1 MKQKTR
7 LAEIDILKAIGIIL
21 MVYGHAGAPGT
32 GFVFLFHMA
41 IFFMASGFC
50 YSAKSSDDF
59 TAVRKLIKNKVLR
72 LWLPYFL
79 CVSIA
84 VLLNNALID
93 LNIYTNNPAIFDYV
107 GETKAMNLT
116 KIRNYMSMG
125 TMLKNIAKAAIFQ
138 KNATIFGPIWFLGTL
153 FLVSVGYCLVD
164 FVIKKTVCKN
174 TVWIQCAV
182 AVIALAGGYIC
193 QQTGH
198 ALFGFA
204 RAATAYFLFHLG
216 YLLRYT
222 KVFERIQKKS
232 HYLIMLIV
240 SFLVLILLY
249 VRNPGIQINLLN
261 NKYPD
266 IPQLIA
272 ASLCGWC
279 MVYSL
284 SHFIL
289 FTPLKRGM
297 VYIGQN
303 TMCILI
309 LHYPCFK
316 LAALVI
322 IFFYQLPMLCL
333 AAHPHLYGDKG
344 WWPLYTVL
352 GVTGPLLLNAAYQK
366 VKGMFSEK
374 WRGKI
379 SATE

>member
-21 MVYGHAGAPGT
+21 MVYGHAGSPGT

-50 YSAKSSDDF
+50 FSSKSSDDF
-59 TAVRKLIKNKVLR
+59 TAVRILIKNKVLR

-79 CVSIA
+79 CISIA
-84 VLLNNALID
+84 ILLNNVMIN
-93 LNIYTNNPAIFDYV
+93 LNIYTNDSAVFDYV
-107 GETKAMNLT
+107 GETKVMNLT
-116 KIRNYMSMG
+116 KISNYMSMG

-138 KNATIFGPIWFLGTL
+138 TKAPIVGAMWFLGTL

-182 AVIALAGGYIC
+182 AVIALVVGYIC
-193 QQTGH
+193 KQRGH
-198 ALFGFA
+198 GLLGFA

-232 HYLIMLIV
+232 YYLIMLIV

-249 VRNPGIQINLLN
+249 VRNPGIQIDLN
-261 NKYPD
+261 HNRFPN
-266 IPQLIA
+266 IQFLIA

-279 MVYSL
+279 LVYSL
-284 SHFIL
+284 SYFIL
-289 FTPLKRGM
+289 FTPMKRGM

-303 TMCILI
+303 TMSILI
-309 LHYPCFK
+309 LQYPCFK
-316 LAALVI
+316 LAALLI
-322 IFFYQLPMLCL
+322 IIYYQLPMLCL
-333 AAHPHLYGDKG
+333 AAFPHLYGDKG

-374 WRGKI
+374 WRGEI
-379 SATE
+379 SAAD